1 MGFSKAGWN
10 KSGSNMLALGV
21 TLARLRRLEAR
32 RAFFDFDVLGIAVTF
47 AMVAHLY
54 FDLLFIH
61 AIISV
66 SYMLRKISKV
76 SVDFVIEHLERVK
89 QKALVLGLVDFC
101 DSEEVDHENLD
112 ILIDKVNT
120 DPDFCG
126 GVVQIIQ
133 IFLGT
138 QTKFSILG

>member
-1 MGFSKAGWN
+1 
-10 KSGSNMLALGV
+10 MLALAV

-32 RAFFDFDVLGIAVTF
+32 RSFFDFDILAIAVTF
-47 AMVAHLY
+47 AVVAHLY
-54 FDLLFIH
+54 FDLLFVH
-61 AIISV
+61 AIISA
-66 SYMLRKISKV
+66 SYILRKISKV
-76 SVDFVIEHLERVK
+76 SVDFVLEHLERAK

-112 ILIDKVNT
+112 ILSDKINT

-126 GVVQIIQ
+126 GVLQIMQ

-138 QTKFSILG
+138 QTKFSILRVKIG